1 MYVLCV
7 LIAVIIS
14 LMVINKIGETKEGFI
29 SFSYPW
35 HRSSGWGPGWWS
47 RWWNRPWYRRPY
59 YPSYCPAGCVYSGY
73 GSNRQSGFRCLDPG
87 ANCPVGAVE
96 CCQYDYDCNA
106 C

>member
-1 MYVLCV
+1 MYVP
-7 LIAVIIS
+7 
-14 LMVINKIGETKEGFI
+14 T
-29 SFSYPW
+29 
-35 HRSSGWGPGWWS
+35 
-47 RWWNRPWYRRPY
+47 
-59 YPSYCPAGCVYSGY
+59 Y